1 MNNNK
6 DSANAKRRK
15 VMIAGLTGA
24 SALFVG
30 SGGMAWAQ
38 QKPLKEQLVGAWTL
52 VSIEVTSK
60 GGAKAP
66 GFGGPNA
73 KGILIL
79 DAGGRYAQ
87 VTGSPD
93 RPKLKT
99 TVRKDIPAAE
109 LGEAARTFGARFG
122 TWSVIEADKML
133 IQTSELQMIP
143 NEATSETKSSV
154 RLAGNELKLVAV
166 SAAGGTTEFVYRRAK

>member
-1 MNNNK
+1 MNSSK
-6 DSANAKRRK
+6 RKMAGIFSAVA
-15 VMIAGLTGA
+15 MIVGLMLLGTSA
-24 SALFVG
+24 SWG
-30 SGGMAWAQ
+30 Q
-38 QKPLKEQLVGAWTL
+38 QKPLKGQVVGAWTL

-60 GGAKAP
+60 DGTKRP

-79 DAGGRYAQ
+79 DATGRYAQ

-109 LGEAARTFGARFG
+109 LGEAARTFDARFG
-122 TWSVIEADKML
+122 TWSVNEADKTL
-133 IQTSELQMIP
+133 IQTSELDMISD
-143 NEATSETKSSV
+143 EARTETKSSV
-154 RLAGNELKLVAV
+154 SLAGNELKLVAM
-166 SAAGGTTEFVYRRAK
+166 SAAGATIEFIYRRAK